1 MKYYFYLGRC
11 KGIGVITLTRIL
23 ICRSHDG
30 FKEEANGLLVPTND
44 KYADQKRVFNDL
56 GMGVLDNA
64 WNGKFNSRNKFIL
77 FPFSLKQKLR
87 SKFIPVFFIQE
98 VGLSL
103 PVLFKHFEY
112 FDGRAVVQLITCS
125 CRQSLNINP
134 F

>member
-11 KGIGVITLTRIL
+11 KGIGVITLTRII

-77 FPFSLKQKLR
+77 FPFSLKQKLI

-103 PVLFKHFEY
+103 PVLFKHFE
-112 FDGRAVVQLITCS
+112 
-125 CRQSLNINP
+125 
-134 F
+134 